1 MLSFS
6 GESHEQIIPKH
17 FYRSSFLF
25 FYHPFAEENLF
36 EKNYVLQSPEGFKSF
51 EQNPDTK
58 IMRGWDKDTD
68 NVMMLEN
75 GYDFMGFS
83 GFVSTNLPPSIALEH
98 GQNIKADLILIYDRQ
113 INEGDRASQFKQAR
127 RKAIEEKRV
136 KDFGKVTEIEIT
148 EEDLVDPNVMYDFY
162 ASYWVKLPKPTFG
175 THFIELGKGEDSE
188 SVEGVQVIAVIKGS
202 AAANAGIVRNDSITS
217 INGQKVTTPEQLISL
232 IRENKGSDINVGYI
246 RNGKPSET
254 VASI

>member
-1 MLSFS
+1 M
-6 GESHEQIIPKH
+6 
-17 FYRSSFLF
+17 FYRAQKALSHS
-25 FYHPFAEENLF
+25 N
-36 EKNYVLQSPEGFKSF
+36 KM
-51 EQNPDTK
+51 PDTK

-83 GFVSTNLPPSIALEH
+83 GFVSTNLPPSVALEH
-98 GQNIKADLILIYDRQ
+98 GQKIKADLILIYDRQ

-175 THFIELGKGEDSE
+175 THFIELGKGENSE
-188 SVEGVQVIAVIKGS
+188 NVEGVQVIAVIKAQLQLMLELLGM
-202 AAANAGIVRNDSITS
+202 IVLPPLMV
-217 INGQKVTTPEQLISL
+217 K
-232 IRENKGSDINVGYI
+232 K
-246 RNGKPSET
+246 
-254 VASI
+254 

>member
-1 MLSFS
+1 MY
-6 GESHEQIIPKH
+6 K
-17 FYRSSFLF
+17 SFLNIFIAAF
-25 FYHPFAEENLF
+25 FFFSTNLIADENLF

-51 EQNPDTK
+51 EQSPDTK

-83 GFVSTNLPPSIALEH
+83 GFVSTNIPPSVALEH
-98 GQNIKADLILIYDRQ
+98 GKKIKADLILIYDRQ

-175 THFIELGKGEDSE
+175 THFIELGKGENRE
-188 SVEGVQVIAVIKGS
+188 NAEGVQVIAVIKGS
-202 AAANAGIVRNDSITS
+202 AAAKAGILRNDSITS
-217 INGQKVTTPEQLISL
+217 INGQKVTTPDELISL
-232 IRENKGSDINVGYI
+232 IRENKGSDINVGYM
-246 RNGKPSET
+246 RNGKASVT

>member
-1 MLSFS
+1 MY
-6 GESHEQIIPKH
+6 K
-17 FYRSSFLF
+17 SFLNTFIGALF
-25 FYHPFAEENLF
+25 FFSTNLIAEENLF

-51 EQNPDTK
+51 EQMPNTK

-83 GFVSTNLPPSIALEH
+83 GFVSTNIPPSVALEH
-98 GQNIKADLILIYDRQ
+98 GKKIKADLILIYDRQ

-148 EEDLVDPNVMYDFY
+148 EDDLVDPNVMYDFY

-175 THFIELGKGEDSE
+175 THFIELGKGENRE
-188 SVEGVQVIAVIKGS
+188 NAEGVQVIAVIKGS
-202 AAANAGIVRNDSITS
+202 AAAKAGILRNDSITS
-217 INGQKVTTPEQLISL
+217 INGQKVTTPDELISL
-232 IRENKGSDINVGYI
+232 IRKHRGSDIDVGYM
-246 RNGKPSET
+246 RNGKSSVT

>member
-1 MLSFS
+1 MY
-6 GESHEQIIPKH
+6 K
-17 FYRSSFLF
+17 SFLNTFIAVF
-25 FYHPFAEENLF
+25 FFFSTNLIADENLF

-51 EQNPDTK
+51 EQMPNTK

-83 GFVSTNLPPSIALEH
+83 GFVSTNIPPSVALEH
-98 GQNIKADLILIYDRQ
+98 GKKIKADLILIYDRQ

-148 EEDLVDPNVMYDFY
+148 EDDLVDPNVMYDFY

-175 THFIELGKGEDSE
+175 THFIELGKGENRE
-188 SVEGVQVIAVIKGS
+188 NAEGVQVIAVIKGS
-202 AAANAGIVRNDSITS
+202 AAAKAGILRNDSITS
-217 INGQKVTTPEQLISL
+217 INGQKVTTPDELISL
-232 IRENKGSDINVGYI
+232 IRKHKGSDIDVGYM
-246 RNGKPSET
+246 RNGKSSVT

>member
-1 MLSFS
+1 MY
-6 GESHEQIIPKH
+6 K
-17 FYRSSFLF
+17 SFLNTFIAAF
-25 FYHPFAEENLF
+25 FFFSTNLIAEENLF

-51 EQNPDTK
+51 EQMPNTK

-83 GFVSTNLPPSIALEH
+83 GFVSTNIPPSVALEH
-98 GQNIKADLILIYDRQ
+98 GKKIKADLILIYDRQ

-148 EEDLVDPNVMYDFY
+148 EDDLVDPNVLYDFY

-175 THFIELGKGEDSE
+175 THFIELGKGENRE
-188 SVEGVQVIAVIKGS
+188 NAEGVQVIAVIKDS
-202 AAANAGIVRNDSITS
+202 AAAKAGILRNDSITS
-217 INGQKVTTPEQLISL
+217 INGQKVTTPDELISL
-232 IRENKGSDINVGYI
+232 IRKHKGSDIDVGYM
-246 RNGKPSET
+246 RNGKASVT

>member
-1 MLSFS
+1 MY
-6 GESHEQIIPKH
+6 K
-17 FYRSSFLF
+17 SFLNTFIAAF
-25 FYHPFAEENLF
+25 FFFSTNLIAEENLF
-36 EKNYVLQSPEGFKSF
+36 EKNYVLQSPEGFMSF
-51 EQNPDTK
+51 EQMPNTK

-83 GFVSTNLPPSIALEH
+83 GFVSTNIPPSVALEH
-98 GQNIKADLILIYDRQ
+98 GKKIKADLILIYDRQ

-148 EEDLVDPNVMYDFY
+148 KDDLVDPNVMYDFY

-175 THFIELGKGEDSE
+175 THFIELGKGENRE
-188 SVEGVQVIAVIKGS
+188 NAEGVQVIAVIKGS
-202 AAANAGIVRNDSITS
+202 AAAKAGILRNDSITS
-217 INGQKVTTPEQLISL
+217 INGQKVTTPDELISL
-232 IRENKGSDINVGYI
+232 IRKHKGSDIDVGYM
-246 RNGKPSET
+246 RNGKSSVT

>member
-1 MLSFS
+1 MYKSYLNTF
-6 GESHEQIIPKH
+6 IAAV
-17 FYRSSFLF
+17 F
-25 FYHPFAEENLF
+25 FISANLIAEENLF

-175 THFIELGKGEDSE
+175 THFIELGKGENRE
-188 SVEGVQVIAVIKGS
+188 NAEGVQVIAVIKGS
-202 AAANAGIVRNDSITS
+202 AAAKAGILRNDSITS
-217 INGQKVTTPEQLISL
+217 INGQKVTTPDELISL
-232 IRENKGSDINVGYI
+232 IRKHKGSDIDVGYM
-246 RNGKPSET
+246 RNGKSSVT

>member
-1 MLSFS
+1 MYKSYLNTFIAAVFFFS
-6 GESHEQIIPKH
+6 TNLI
-17 FYRSSFLF
+17 
-25 FYHPFAEENLF
+25 AEENLF

-51 EQNPDTK
+51 EQDPETK
-58 IMRGWDKDTD
+58 ILRGWDKDTD

-83 GFVSTNLPPSIALEH
+83 GFVSTNIPPSVALEH
-98 GQNIKADLILIYDRQ
+98 GQKIKADLILIYDRQ
-113 INEGDRASQFKQAR
+113 INEGDRASQFKKAR

-175 THFIELGKGEDSE
+175 THFIELGQGENRE
-188 SVEGVQVIAVIKGS
+188 NAEGVQVIAVIKDS
-202 AAANAGIVRNDSITS
+202 AAAKAGILRNDSITS
-217 INGQKVTTPEQLISL
+217 INGKEVTTPDELISL
-232 IRENKGSDINVGYI
+232 IRKHKGSDIEVGYM
-246 RNGKPSET
+246 RNGKSSVT
-254 VASI
+254 GASI